1 MEDIE
6 LLDVADDLLVVNKAT
21 IERLFQEENTDV
33 LVLYIFYY
41 KTAKWQKHNPIK
53 ANDEYCR
60 KCLHWGLDKLKAI
73 KKRLK
78 DMELIEVEK
87 RFNEKHQLSGWYV
100 RVNYYINKADVSSGV
115 ISTSRLFPLVDKQE
129 TNTINNNINTNN
141 NKNNNDDNIIGFLQN
156 NGFFLTPIQYD
167 YVKEWEDTE
176 LTRYAIKRAVL
187 NGKYNI
193 AYIQAILNSY
203 EKNNIK
209 TVQQAME
216 QDQKFFNKKDNKESK
231 VPEWFDKDFSEEEI
245 DDETRRLI
253 EKIRGA

>member
-129 TNTINNNINTNN
+129 TNTINNN
-141 NKNNNDDNIIGFLQN
+141 KNNNDDNIIGFLQN

-209 TVQQAME
+209 TVQQAMA
-216 QDQKFFNKKDNKESK
+216 QDQKFNKKDNKESK
-231 VPEWFDKDFSEEEI
+231 VPEWFDKDFSEGKKHS
-245 DDETRRLI
+245 DETRRLI

>member
-21 IERLFQEENTDV
+21 IERLFQEVNTDV

-141 NKNNNDDNIIGFLQN
+141 NKNNNDDDNIIDFLQK
-156 NGFFLTPIQYD
+156 NGFVLNDILYD
-167 YVKEWEDTE
+167 VVKEWEDTE
-176 LTRYAIKRAVL
+176 LTRYAIKKAVL
-187 NGKYNI
+187 NNKYNI
-193 AYIQAILNSY
+193 NYIQKILYSY

-209 TVQQAME
+209 SIQEAIE
-216 QDQKFFNKKDNKESK
+216 QDEEFNIKKDLYYKNKYK
-231 VPEWFDKDFSEEEI
+231 TK
-245 DDETRRLI
+245 ETRYEREQRI
-253 EKIRGA
+253 MEEWAKDEQD

>member
-216 QDQKFFNKKDNKESK
+216 QDQKFNKKDNKESK

>member
-1 MEDIE
+1 MEEIE

-41 KTAKWQKHNPIK
+41 KTAKWQKNNPIK

-78 DMELIEVEK
+78 DMELIKVEK
-87 RFNEKHQLSGWYV
+87 RFNDKHQLSGWYV

-115 ISTSRLFPLVDKQE
+115 ISTSRLSPLVEEQE
-129 TNTINNNINTNN
+129 INTSNNNINTIN
-141 NKNNNDDNIIGFLQN
+141 NKNTINDDDNIIDFLQK
-156 NGFFLTPIQYD
+156 NGFVLNDILYD
-167 YVKEWEDTE
+167 VVKEWEDND
-176 LTRYAIKRAVL
+176 LTRYAIKKAVL
-187 NGKYNI
+187 NNKYNI
-193 AYIQAILNSY
+193 NYIQKILYSY

-209 TVQQAME
+209 SIQEAIE
-216 QDQKFFNKKDNKESK
+216 QDEEFNIKKDLYYKNKYK
-231 VPEWFDKDFSEEEI
+231 TK
-245 DDETRRLI
+245 ETRYEREQRI
-253 EKIRGA
+253 MEEWAKDEQD